1 MRKALIVVG
10 LGLALVGC
18 QLKPT
23 PTPIPTPDALGIY
36 LILVDDYTSLN
47 TIVQMRD
54 RAPDEIQ
61 RMEMAMQAIVP
72 PPDLRQLH
80 LQALEA
86 FNYIY
91 EGLSLLPAP
100 GDNVLVA
107 EANFMVDW
115 GISRLMEYRELL
127 DAYAQEHGR
136 Q

>member
-1 MRKALIVVG
+1 MRKTLIAVALE
-10 LGLALVGC
+10 LTLVGC
-18 QLKPT
+18 LLKPT

-36 LILVDDYTSLN
+36 LMLVADYTSLD

-54 RAPDEIQ
+54 RTPDDVQ
-61 RMEMAMQAIVP
+61 RMEMAMEAIVP
-72 PPDLRQLH
+72 PPDLRELH

-86 FNYIY
+86 FEYIY
-91 EGLSLLPAP
+91 KGLSLLPAP

-115 GISRLMEYRELL
+115 GISRLMEYRDLL

>member
-1 MRKALIVVG
+1 MRKALIVLG

-36 LILVDDYTSLN
+36 LILVDDYTSLD

-80 LQALEA
+80 RQALEA
-86 FNYIY
+86 FGYIY

-100 GDNVLVA
+100 GDNMLVA

-127 DAYAQEHGR
+127 DAYTQEHGR